1 MYHDFLLLYR
11 RFVHVLVLITV
22 FSRTPL
28 TVIELLSSFLDQVCN
43 GQALRSDVQFVGASL
58 GASVQERYRLTSAVN
73 NFGASFCFLTL
84 TSLLRRTKNASR
96 SGCAFAVRDHG
107 DAPANATLHQNPQDS
122 ARPGVRNNLL
132 LSILGRFRTKRVT
145 RVELDWLDI
154 GSPTDYPAHGS
165 NTQASYDAKEEDIL
179 ALRMMQIGGR
189 WWPNEQLFDRHRNAD
204 VAYGHHFP
212 PNLDVGCPSCS
223 EGLLILRT
231 WAGNSQYLEGLPG
244 VAPERP
250 DEWSRITLCVNMEER
265 CEVLREFGAVF
276 YNSVKECLD
285 IPESLEEGV
294 AQGKEYERLLK
305 LMEDRDYV
313 DRWLYSL

>member
-1 MYHDFLLLYR
+1 MRVLLAALMLSEAITMLQETPLCTKNPRILHGPVYA
-11 RFVHVLVLITV
+11 TV
-22 FSRTPL
+22 FSYP
-28 TVIELLSSFLDQVCN
+28 
-43 GQALRSDVQFVGASL
+43 SL
-58 GASVQERYRLTSAVN
+58 G
-73 NFGASFCFLTL
+73 GI
-84 TSLLRRTKNASR
+84 
-96 SGCAFAVRDHG
+96 VR
-107 DAPANATLHQNPQDS
+107 
-122 ARPGVRNNLL
+122 
-132 LSILGRFRTKRVT
+132 KRVT

-154 GSPTDYPAHGS
+154 GSPTGNGDYSAS
-165 NTQASYDAKEEDIL
+165 KNNTQASHDAKEEDVL

-212 PNLDVGCPSCS
+212 PNLDVGYPCS

-250 DEWSRITLCVNMEER
+250 DEWSRITLCANMEER
-265 CEVLREFGAVF
+265 CEVLREFGAGF
-276 YNSVKECLD
+276 YKSVKECPD

-313 DRWLYSL
+313 DQWLYSL